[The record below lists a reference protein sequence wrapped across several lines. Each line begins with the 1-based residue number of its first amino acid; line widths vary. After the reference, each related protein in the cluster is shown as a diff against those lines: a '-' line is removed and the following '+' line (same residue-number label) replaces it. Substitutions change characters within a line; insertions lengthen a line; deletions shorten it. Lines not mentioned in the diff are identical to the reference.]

1 MAEPP
6 DLSNLA
12 KRYVELWQDY
22 LTAAAADPD
31 LADSLA
37 RLLAGMG
44 EALTLSPWSAW
55 LRNVSSARE
64 RSERAAAARPR
75 ADEQTGPRP
84 ATHRSGQRQAGT
96 EARATAVAAP
106 SHERDDGLA
115 EFARRL
121 TRIDERLAA
130 IEARTGA
137 GAHGGRPRA
146 RSAAR
151 RRRS

>member
-75 ADEQTGPRP
+75 ADEKTGPQP

-96 EARATAVAAP
+96 EARAAPVAAP
-106 SHERDDGLA
+106 SHERSDELVQLD
-115 EFARRL
+115 RRL
-121 TRIDERLAA
+121 AD
-130 IEARTGA
+130 
-137 GAHGGRPRA
+137 
-146 RSAAR
+146 SATP
-151 RRRS
+151 